1 MSRPYVTALIDTFN
15 HERFIERAVTSVL
28 EQDFPSSEMEVLV
41 VDDGS
46 TDATPEILARFEPRV
61 RLLRKANGGQASAF
75 NFAIP
80 EARGEIIAFL
90 DGDDWWAPG
99 KLGCVSEAMRANA
112 DLGLVGHGVTEVR
125 PNGSSQ
131 SESLRAGFRFR
142 ADTVEGARLFRKRKS
157 FLGTSRMTL
166 RADLAR
172 GFLPVPEDLVV
183 EADEYLFTLAAVT
196 YNVMVLPESLVF
208 YRIHNHNLFHATSFS
223 PRGFQRIKEIMT
235 ALAAELD
242 RELTRREMA
251 PDVIEIILEE
261 IRAEAQR
268 LRLLVDGGWSWET
281 VQTEWHLFCLMF
293 ERPAFRQRVLKILNL
308 APAAFLPPRTYYAAR
323 DWLDRHPTFRRS
335 RRKWLPV
342 PIPDHVK
349 RTDGTGT

>member
-46 TDATPEILARFEPRV
+46 TDATPEILARFAPRV
-61 RLLRKANGGQASAF
+61 QSLRKPNGGQASAF

-99 KLGCVSEAMRANA
+99 KLRRVSEAMRANA
-112 DLGLVGHGVTEVR
+112 DLGLVGHGITEVR
-125 PNGSSQ
+125 PDGSLQ
-131 SESLRAGFRFR
+131 TELLREGFRFR

-157 FLGTSRMTL
+157 FLGTSRMTM

-172 GFLPVPEDLVV
+172 GFLPAPENLVV

-196 YNVMVLPESLVF
+196 SSVMVLPESLVF
-208 YRIHNHNLFHATSFS
+208 YRIHADNLFHATTFTHKGLE
-223 PRGFQRIKEIMT
+223 RMKKIMT
-235 ALAAELD
+235 ALGVDLD
-242 RELTRREMA
+242 CELTRRELA
-251 PDVIEIILEE
+251 PDVIEILLEE

-268 LRLLVDGGWSWET
+268 LGLLVNGGWPWET

-323 DWLDRHPTFRRS
+323 ERLDRNPIFRRS
-335 RRKWLPV
+335 RRKWLSV

-349 RTDGTGT
+349 RTDDTGI